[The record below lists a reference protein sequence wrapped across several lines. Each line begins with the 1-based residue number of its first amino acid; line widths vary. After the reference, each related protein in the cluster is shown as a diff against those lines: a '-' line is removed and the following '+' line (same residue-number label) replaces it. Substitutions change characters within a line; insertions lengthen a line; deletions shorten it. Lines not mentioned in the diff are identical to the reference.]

1 MAALPLAYLFGRLA
15 GRLFPSVT
23 SAFARRFD
31 EAADNESSST
41 RILDNA
47 FGYWD
52 LIPSMSWLGDGMGSH
67 TLSGIA
73 AGSPLGWYEIELSR
87 WVAEL
92 GAVGLA
98 LCLVRQVAA
107 VLLALAALRAARSAG
122 SPLVLLVALV
132 LGPALLYGS
141 VSAPATLAAG
151 AVAAMA
157 VLRFG
162 WPSVKPQSDAA
173 AATSR

>member
-1 MAALPLAYLFGRLA
+1 M
-15 GRLFPSVT
+15 
-23 SAFARRFD
+23 
-31 EAADNESSST
+31 
-41 RILDNA
+41 
-47 FGYWD
+47 
-52 LIPSMSWLGDGMGSH
+52 
-67 TLSGIA
+67 
-73 AGSPLGWYEIELSR
+73 
-87 WVAEL
+87 
-92 GAVGLA
+92 GLA

-107 VLLALAALRAARSAG
+107 VLLVLAALRAARSAG

-173 AATSR
+173 AATSRWSAT